1 MQTHRR
7 DLPLR
12 IIMSGH
18 FQTCRL
24 RRRLALIGVF
34 LVWETA
40 APSPV
45 RGQSDQADAT
55 VAEVAVMPAQSFPV
69 SQIDRRQAAKES
81 GDPTAS
87 DALALALTD
96 AAAASPKTTFVFSPI
111 ELGSIRPSKPPA
123 DLPLPPEISAQRD
136 EIERRA
142 MARIFAGGM
151 INDIEKIVTQSE
163 MQLVQR
169 RRVASA
175 ASETAMTIAQ
185 TPQPA
190 PSESNAAET
199 PPQRR
204 SREGE
209 MIISDVLIETSILPE
224 PPLVGDRIEELIKPG
239 VPERFEGISPVDQQ
253 PPPLP
258 ATEPIRRMIEG
269 DLPRPFMIN
278 NLPDI
283 APESGIEMRE
293 QIPGERKLPSYTTPD
308 GGLDIYM
315 LAPTRFYRPLPGAR

>member
-1 MQTHRR
+1 MQTRRR

-55 VAEVAVMPAQSFPV
+55 VAEVSVMPAQRFPV
-69 SQIDRRQAAKES
+69 SQIDRRLAAKES

-87 DALALALTD
+87 DALAFP
-96 AAAASPKTTFVFSPI
+96 AAASPKTTFVFSPI
-111 ELGSIRPSKPPA
+111 ELGPIRPSKPPA

-224 PPLVGDRIEELIKPG
+224 PPLVGDRIEELVKPG

-253 PPPLP
+253 LPPLF
-258 ATEPIRRMIEG
+258 ATEPFQGMIED
-269 DLPRPFMIN
+269 DLPSPIMIN

-283 APESGIEMRE
+283 APGSDIEMRE
-293 QIPGERKLPSYTTPD
+293 QIPGERQLPGYTMPD

-315 LAPTRFYRPLPGAR
+315 LAPTRFYRPLPNAR